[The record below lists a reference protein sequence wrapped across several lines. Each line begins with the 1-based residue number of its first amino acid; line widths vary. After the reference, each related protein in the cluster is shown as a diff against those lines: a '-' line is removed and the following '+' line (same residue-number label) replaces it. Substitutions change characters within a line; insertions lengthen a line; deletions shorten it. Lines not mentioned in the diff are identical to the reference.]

1 MVAATLSCIQ
11 SYCTRNKG
19 VPKEIIIFMNSCTG
33 DQVTLYKTLYIDA
46 LNSKM
51 SEIYRS
57 TEVKLTVVMVN
68 LKNSERF
75 FKSDNNGSSNVPPG
89 TLISTGVVSLD
100 YDFFIVSQQSN
111 RGCVV
116 PNHYKVIYNTGK
128 LEEGHLQELIHSQCF
143 NYSNWSGSIK
153 VPAILQ
159 YAKKCAKFNAEVL
172 GGA

>member
-1 MVAATLSCIQ
+1 MVTVTLNCIQ

-19 VPKEIIIFMNSCTG
+19 VPKKVIIFMNSCTG
-33 DQVTLYKTLYIDA
+33 DQVSLYRSLYVDA
-46 LNSKM
+46 LNNKM
-51 SEIYRS
+51 AEIYRN
-57 TEVKLTVVMVN
+57 TDVKLTVVMVN

-75 FKSDNNGSSNVPPG
+75 FKADHNGSSNVPPG
-89 TLISTGVVSLD
+89 TLISSGVVSLD

-116 PNHYKVIYNTGK
+116 PNHYKVIYDTGK
-128 LEEGHLQELIHSQCF
+128 LQEGYLQELIHTQCF

-172 GGA
+172 GGL

>member
-1 MVAATLSCIQ
+1 
-11 SYCTRNKG
+11 
-19 VPKEIIIFMNSCTG
+19 MNSCTG
-33 DQVTLYKTLYIDA
+33 DQVSLYRSLYIDA
-46 LNSKM
+46 LNSNM
-51 SEIYRS
+51 AEIYRS
-57 TEVKLTVVMVN
+57 TDVKLTVVMVN

-75 FKSDNNGSSNVPPG
+75 FRSDHNGSSNVPPG
-89 TLISTGVVSLD
+89 TLISSGVVSLD

-111 RGCVV
+111 KGCVV

-153 VPAILQ
+153 VSAILQ

-172 GGA
+172 GGF